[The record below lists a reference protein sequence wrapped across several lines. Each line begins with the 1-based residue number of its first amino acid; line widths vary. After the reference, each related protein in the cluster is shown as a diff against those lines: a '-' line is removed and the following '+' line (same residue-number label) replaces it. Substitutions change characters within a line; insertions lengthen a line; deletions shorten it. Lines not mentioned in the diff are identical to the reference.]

1 MSSIPKFRYAGE
13 FPQNELLSRKL
24 AYQCAKKITTLVLET
39 EAYTANSDP
48 NNPSNKDK
56 VICIPNTNQ
65 PLPPNFAGLM
75 ELQRDKD
82 YLRLVIMTLSNLLQ
96 IIALECP
103 TALVWHYWW
112 ENKTPSS
119 LLGSPMDCLPDVAPW
134 GLPTPTRADTQ
145 ELRQKCKTAVMYV
158 NERSAAVYNHWAATG
173 TEAASSTYG
182 TVGKVLSVLEELDRF
197 LFDRFVHTQTESM
210 CTQQI
215 LTSLTDLT
223 LPTAWTSCMPDYG
236 VSRRQGRA

>member
-1 MSSIPKFRYAGE
+1 MSNVQTDDASITQVTDEICFLSLNPFVAWISIVYTLLSFRYAGE

-48 NNPSNKDK
+48 NNPGNKDK

-82 YLRLVIMTLSNLLQ
+82 YLRLVIMTLSSLLQ

-145 ELRQKCKTAVMYV
+145 ELRQKCKTAVMYI
-158 NERSAAVYNHWAATG
+158 NERSASVYSHWAANG
-173 TEAASSTYG
+173 TEAASSTYS
-182 TVGKVLSVLEELDRF
+182 TVGKVLTVLEELDRF
-197 LFDRFVHTQTESM
+197 LFDRFVSPN
-210 CTQQI
+210 
-215 LTSLTDLT
+215 LSN
-223 LPTAWTSCMPDYG
+223 
-236 VSRRQGRA
+236 